1 MLVKYKYNYVSA
13 EPVWAQVKEE
23 LQSYFESNA
32 INDSMFPKYTED
44 LIRKL
49 GYSALVVKEE
59 ILPLKNFIAYLPE
72 DAVYVNDVLYA
83 SGDNKLTTRKDQVT
97 YNYKMECIPVSCEP
111 LMETDNPI
119 TYKEIRV
126 VEKETKDVITSFNK
140 IMRLKP
146 STLRAK
152 QMCETDAFKIFMN
165 SPHYYDINGRLL
177 NTNISDGHLYIRYK
191 AMLKDDNGFPLVPE
205 NIKFEEAL
213 ISYLKYKLFEYL
225 WNTVS
230 DETFAQVQGKMT
242 FYKGEYGEKLIDAR
256 TEFMSSSFGKQKQ
269 NIMRS
274 RNRFRGNYNI
284 R

>member
-59 ILPLKNFIAYLPE
+59 ILSLKNYIAYLPE
-72 DAVYVNDVLYA
+72 DAVFVNDVLYA

-97 YNYKMECIPVSCEP
+97 YNYKVECIPVSCDPLSEP
-111 LMETDNPI
+111 DNPI
-119 TYKEIRV
+119 TYKEIRM

-140 IMRLKP
+140 IIRLKP

-165 SPHYYDINGRLL
+165 SPHFYDINGRLL

-230 DETFAQVQGKMT
+230 DETFGQVQGKMT

-256 TEFMSSSFGKQKQ
+256 KHQSQHLSTLPL
-269 NIMRS
+269 
-274 RNRFRGNYNI
+274 
-284 R
+284 